1 MLDLVRQHGDAQV
14 QLAFIDEHRPL
25 DAAVT
30 VAATMTCLRLI
41 SGRIA
46 KQLEGSTVAGHFA
59 DRRAFQVP
67 NFDAQVLL
75 PIVWRRPRSWGQ
87 ARARHCGKADIKLGL
102 HPCRFGGTEL
112 DCSDLL
118 VDGRGAQLPLG
129 T

>member
-1 MLDLVRQHGDAQV
+1 MAVIFLHATECSDIVARMLDLVRQHGDAPV
-14 QLAFIDEHRPL
+14 QLAFIDEDRPL

-46 KQLEGSTVAGHFA
+46 KQLEGSTFA

-75 PIVWRRPRSWGQ
+75 PIVWGRPGSWGQ

-102 HPCRFGGTEL
+102 HPCRCGRTEL
-112 DCSDLL
+112 DCSD
-118 VDGRGAQLPLG
+118 
-129 T
+129 

>member
-14 QLAFIDEHRPL
+14 QLAFIDEDRSL
-25 DAAVT
+25 DAVVI

-46 KQLEGSTVAGHFA
+46 KRLEGSTFA

-75 PIVWRRPRSWGQ
+75 PIVWGRPESWGQ
-87 ARARHCGKADIKLGL
+87 ARARH
-102 HPCRFGGTEL
+102 
-112 DCSDLL
+112 
-118 VDGRGAQLPLG
+118 
-129 T
+129 